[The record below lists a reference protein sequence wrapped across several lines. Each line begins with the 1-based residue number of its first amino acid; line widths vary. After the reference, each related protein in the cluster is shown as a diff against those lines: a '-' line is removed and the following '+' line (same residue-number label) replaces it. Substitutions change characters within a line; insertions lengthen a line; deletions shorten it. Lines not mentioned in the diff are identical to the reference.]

1 MAGSCRKCLAQLLA
15 VYKQERNDVEMNEES
30 KNLRRLI
37 TGILLVHGIGHTG
50 GYWMLRQSWL
60 SESLAAGG
68 ARWLFVG
75 LWLVAG
81 LGFLA
86 AGGGLLAR
94 KPWWRRLAILSALV
108 SLPSTFLY
116 FGPNLNLTGALLVDL
131 GILGGLL
138 WARWPKPTQI
148 GA

>member
-1 MAGSCRKCLAQLLA
+1 MAGSCRKCSERLRE
-15 VYKQERNDVEMNEES
+15 VYNLERKIVEMNAES

-37 TGILLVHGIGHTG
+37 AAILLVHGIGHAG

-81 LGFLA
+81 LGFLT

-94 KPWWRRLAILSALV
+94 KPWWRRLAIISSLV

-138 WARWPKPTQI
+138 WAHWPKPAQI